1 VETRV
6 KSTNAKEVV
15 GGFLPNWRYINN
27 YSCHDLGHIGS
38 FGVMKMSLLVMIKE
52 TSNVLALLYMPQIMV
67 WRGKPCGGFWR
78 GFRLKLTVCHR
89 S

>member
-1 VETRV
+1 MQ
-6 KSTNAKEVV
+6 KKLWV
-15 GGFLPNWRYINN
+15 GFYQIGAILTITL
-27 YSCHDLGHIGS
+27 CHDLGHIGS

-78 GFRLKLTVCHR
+78 GFRLKLTI
-89 S
+89 